1 MGSGGRSAKIH
12 SGRLLYYTCRIVGR
26 ILGIARLER
35 AEGVVQD
42 VRRRNGMKILA
53 AVAAGLAALMLGS
66 RAEAAEAEIRSFS
79 FGCETPDGRVV
90 KPLHGDIEG
99 DTYTDLPAQRAQC
112 LGTID
117 RKIALCWE
125 NVRFATEA
133 ETQLFADCLPEF
145 RDQAR
150 ACVGHFSFE
159 RSKCGTEDPA
169 PVEDVTSEEED
180 ELPLET
186 TPGGEH
192 RVKPVERLMSV
203 REAANVRTGPSPD
216 FDIVGT
222 VMPGDELRVTGEVR
236 GRDWLRV
243 EYPRSGDVAFIY
255 GPLLKLVA
263 QQPRAT
269 VTEPTAPETE
279 PTAPETEPTAP
290 ETESTAPETESTAPE
305 AEASPPAAVEAAAS
319 PQPSGPSWSIAE
331 NQPCEV
337 WNYGNTDYEPLTWT
351 GPCMN
356 GKASGSGRLVFRSG
370 EGVYDGAMQGGKM
383 HGRGVLDW
391 ANGFRYEGELRDGKQ
406 HGHGTLTQ
414 ASGARYVGGWRN
426 GRPHGE
432 GTYTQADGTVFE
444 GAWRDGCFGA
454 RTGQWASIG
463 TTAAACGFE

>member
-1 MGSGGRSAKIH
+1 MQHR
-12 SGRLLYYTCRIVGR
+12 T
-26 ILGIARLER
+26 GIS
-35 AEGVVQD
+35 
-42 VRRRNGMKILA
+42 IFA
-53 AVAAGLAALMLGS
+53 AVAVGLAALMLWSG
-66 RAEAAEAEIRSFS
+66 AEAAEAEIRSFS
-79 FGCETPDGRVV
+79 FECETPDGRVV
-90 KPLHGDIEG
+90 KPLHGDIAG

-125 NVRFATEA
+125 NTRFATEA
-133 ETQLFADCLPEF
+133 ENEALADCLPKF

-169 PVEDVTSEEED
+169 PADDVASEREEE
-180 ELPLET
+180 PVLET
-186 TPGGEH
+186 TLGGRH
-192 RVKPVERLMSV
+192 RVKPVDRLMSA

-216 FDIVGT
+216 YDIVGT
-222 VMPGDELRVTGEVR
+222 VMPDDELRVTGEVR

-243 EYPRSGDVAFIY
+243 AYPRSGDEAYIY
-255 GPLLKLVA
+255 GPLLRLVK

-269 VTEPTAPETE
+269 ATP
-279 PTAPETEPTAP
+279 
-290 ETESTAPETESTAPE
+290 STTPA
-305 AEASPPAAVEAAAS
+305 AEAPAS
-319 PQPSGPSWSIAE
+319 PQPSGSSWSIAE

-370 EGVYDGAMQGGKM
+370 EGVYEGAMQGGKM

-414 ASGARYVGGWRN
+414 VSGARYVGGWRE
-426 GRPHGE
+426 GKPHGQ
-432 GTYTQADGTVFE
+432 GTYTQADGTTFE
-444 GAWRDGCFGA
+444 GAWRDGCFGE

>member
-1 MGSGGRSAKIH
+1 MQHRMGIS
-12 SGRLLYYTCRIVGR
+12 IV
-26 ILGIARLER
+26 
-35 AEGVVQD
+35 
-42 VRRRNGMKILA
+42 A
-53 AVAAGLAALMLGS
+53 AVATGLAALMLGAG
-66 RAEAAEAEIRSFS
+66 AEAAEAEIRSFS
-79 FGCETPDGRVV
+79 FECETPDGRVL

-125 NVRFATEA
+125 NTQFATEA
-133 ETQLFADCLPEF
+133 ENQEFVGCLPKF

-169 PVEDVTSEEED
+169 PTDDMASEQED
-180 ELPLET
+180 EPALET
-186 TPGGEH
+186 TPGGRH
-192 RVKPVERLMSV
+192 RVKPVDRLMTA

-216 FDIVGT
+216 YDIVGT
-222 VMPGDELRVTGEVR
+222 VMAGDELHVTGEVR

-243 EYPRSGDVAFIY
+243 AYPRSGDEAYIY

-263 QQPRAT
+263 QQPRSTPSAT
-269 VTEPTAPETE
+269 IPSAPDATA
-279 PTAPETEPTAP
+279 APQT
-290 ETESTAPETESTAPE
+290 
-305 AEASPPAAVEAAAS
+305 
-319 PQPSGPSWSIAE
+319 SGPSWSIAE

-337 WNYGNTDYEPLTWT
+337 WNYGNMDYEPLTWS

-356 GKASGSGRLVFRSG
+356 GKAAGSGRLVFRNG

-414 ASGARYVGGWRN
+414 ANGASYVGGWRE
-426 GRPHGE
+426 GRPHGQ
-432 GTYTQADGTVFE
+432 GTYTQADGTTFE
-444 GAWRDGCFGA
+444 GDWRDGCFGS
-454 RTGQWASIG
+454 RESGWASIG
-463 TTAAACGFE
+463 TTAEACGFE